1 MKAHIRFIPIIW
13 IIMMGILLNGCSNNK
28 ERRTTKMP
36 NLGVQ
41 DLRDRNIPINLVQ
54 YRNLREDDPTQV
66 ADWKIVIFSE
76 EVGFGKDDIV
86 LVENSFY
93 IPDGDTLI
101 HICEVSDQQTTD
113 ERIIPYLKRKID
125 RSTLLK

>member
-1 MKAHIRFIPIIW
+1 MSTVKIQ
-13 IIMMGILLNGCSNNK
+13 
-28 ERRTTKMP
+28 E
-36 NLGVQ
+36 
-41 DLRDRNIPINLVQ
+41 LRALSVAINLIQ
-54 YRNLREDDPTQV
+54 YRNLREDDPTQE

-76 EVGFGKDDIV
+76 KVGFGKDDIV

-93 IPDGDTLI
+93 IPDKNTLI

-125 RSTLLK
+125 RAILLK